1 MKKMDAYTFQNY
13 LDNNDI
19 ESILA
24 NGGDDLTKSQL
35 EQVKSLGKQLSQMK
49 LDAQRM
55 KLATQPG
62 YAESVLVPLQRK
74 ILEQSGNMNYAQAAK
89 IRKKGFADLMT
100 DKLTSGQ
107 DTFSSTRSALSDRS
121 KARSMGLKEKFDPLN
136 IAKVLTGGSNIA
148 PAILGRLLGRNK
160 SDIKYFS
167 GKKEYTPRRESS
179 YFNNYTPPSMSS
191 GGSQKAT
198 RVLEK
203 MLSFMEKSRTDDMQE
218 QDTLDSFKEMNENMR
233 EDRHK
238 EVMDVF
244 IEATKVR
251 RKAMKHMA
259 KEAKKRPAREKAE
272 TKKETKPA
280 KTEPKTEATP
290 AKTEAPPSKA
300 EAPKTQPKTEAPPTV
315 KPVETA
321 PPAPT
326 AAPAPPITTP
336 KLPMVKPAAT
346 EAAKTAAKVG
356 VGVAGMATMNSAI
369 GGAESGG
376 NYDVSYGDSLDKKTG
391 KMVNRAKDPKTG
403 KPLNLKTPEE
413 FSGKK
418 LTEMTLSEVK
428 AFGEYRSQNGAG
440 AGAVG
445 KYQFM
450 PSTLFGRKNKKGE
463 FVPGLVQQLK
473 KPMSSLFNETLQ
485 DELQN
490 ALRAQD
496 VATLKRLGVPITP
509 GYEYMAHYI
518 GAGGAAAV
526 FNSINRGEDKTVA
539 QVMIDSGYAVGNNQ
553 ELYKLRAIEF
563 EKTLQGRLEKK
574 GGLTP
579 HSEANSVGEKAN
591 TTSKEN
597 TDMRKDMSQGSA
609 GGSPVI
615 FQNNNTTKAKT
626 NIHRVA
632 PKEELNPTMR

>member
-24 NGGDDLTKSQL
+24 NGGADLTKSQL
-35 EQVKSLGKQLSQMK
+35 EQVKSLGKKLSQMK

-107 DTFSSTRSALSDRS
+107 GVFSSVRSTLSDRS
-121 KARSMGLKEKFDPLN
+121 KARSMAFKEKFDPLN
-136 IAKVLTGGSNIA
+136 IAKVLTGGSNLA
-148 PAILGRLLGRNK
+148 PAILGKLLGRK
-160 SDIKYFS
+160 PSDIKYFS

-198 RVLEK
+198 ASLNK

-218 QDTLDSFKEMNENMR
+218 QDTLDSFKEMNENKR

-290 AKTEAPPSKA
+290 AKTEAPS
-300 EAPKTQPKTEAPPTV
+300 TT
-315 KPVETA
+315 KPVET
-321 PPAPT
+321 APT
-326 AAPAPPITTP
+326 AAPAPPTVTP
-336 KLPMVKPAAT
+336 KPPIVKPAI
-346 EAAKTAAKVG
+346 EAAKTAVKVG

-597 TDMRKDMSQGSA
+597 TDMKKDMSQGSA

-615 FQNNNTTKAKT
+615 IQNNNTTQAKT
-626 NIHRVA
+626 NIHRAA
-632 PKEELNPTMR
+632 PQEQLNPTMR

>member
-107 DTFSSTRSALSDRS
+107 DTFSSARSALSDRS
-121 KARSMGLKEKFDPLN
+121 KARSMAFKEKFDPLN
-136 IAKVLTGGSNIA
+136 IAKVLTGGSNLA
-148 PAILGRLLGRNK
+148 PAILGKLLGRK
-160 SDIKYFS
+160 SSDIKYFS
-167 GKKEYTPRRESS
+167 GKKEYTPRKESG

-198 RVLEK
+198 ASLNK

-218 QDTLDSFKEMNENMR
+218 QDTLDSFKEMNENKR

-280 KTEPKTEATP
+280 KTEPKTEATR
-290 AKTEAPPSKA
+290 
-300 EAPKTQPKTEAPPTV
+300 
-315 KPVETA
+315 
-321 PPAPT
+321 
-326 AAPAPPITTP
+326 
-336 KLPMVKPAAT
+336 
-346 EAAKTAAKVG
+346 
-356 VGVAGMATMNSAI
+356 
-369 GGAESGG
+369 
-376 NYDVSYGDSLDKKTG
+376 NYQQF
-391 KMVNRAKDPKTG
+391 R
-403 KPLNLKTPEE
+403 PL
-413 FSGKK
+413 
-418 LTEMTLSEVK
+418 
-428 AFGEYRSQNGAG
+428 
-440 AGAVG
+440 
-445 KYQFM
+445 
-450 PSTLFGRKNKKGE
+450 
-463 FVPGLVQQLK
+463 
-473 KPMSSLFNETLQ
+473 
-485 DELQN
+485 
-490 ALRAQD
+490 
-496 VATLKRLGVPITP
+496 
-509 GYEYMAHYI
+509 
-518 GAGGAAAV
+518 
-526 FNSINRGEDKTVA
+526 
-539 QVMIDSGYAVGNNQ
+539 
-553 ELYKLRAIEF
+553 
-563 EKTLQGRLEKK
+563 
-574 GGLTP
+574 
-579 HSEANSVGEKAN
+579 
-591 TTSKEN
+591 
-597 TDMRKDMSQGSA
+597 
-609 GGSPVI
+609 
-615 FQNNNTTKAKT
+615 
-626 NIHRVA
+626 
-632 PKEELNPTMR
+632 

>member
-24 NGGDDLTKSQL
+24 NGGADLTKSQL
-35 EQVKSLGKQLSQMK
+35 EQVKSLGKKLSQMK

-107 DTFSSTRSALSDRS
+107 GVFSSVRSTLSDRS
-121 KARSMGLKEKFDPLN
+121 KARSMAFKEKFDPLN
-136 IAKVLTGGSNIA
+136 IAKVLTGGSNLA
-148 PAILGRLLGRNK
+148 PAILGKLLGRK
-160 SDIKYFS
+160 PSDIKYFS

-179 YFNNYTPPSMSS
+179 YFNNYTPPRMSS

-198 RVLEK
+198 ASLNK

-218 QDTLDSFKEMNENMR
+218 QDTLDSFKEMNENKR

-280 KTEPKTEATP
+280 KTEPKTEA
-290 AKTEAPPSKA
+290 PS
-300 EAPKTQPKTEAPPTV
+300 TT
-315 KPVETA
+315 KPVET
-321 PPAPT
+321 APT
-326 AAPAPPITTP
+326 AAPAPPTVTP
-336 KLPMVKPAAT
+336 KPPIVKPAI
-346 EAAKTAAKVG
+346 EAAKTAVKVG

-597 TDMRKDMSQGSA
+597 TDMKKDMSQGSA

-615 FQNNNTTKAKT
+615 IQNNNTTQAKT
-626 NIHRVA
+626 NIHRAA
-632 PKEELNPTMR
+632 PQEQLNPTMR

>member
-1 MKKMDAYTFQNY
+1 
-13 LDNNDI
+13 
-19 ESILA
+19 
-24 NGGDDLTKSQL
+24 
-35 EQVKSLGKQLSQMK
+35 
-49 LDAQRM
+49 
-55 KLATQPG
+55 
-62 YAESVLVPLQRK
+62 
-74 ILEQSGNMNYAQAAK
+74 MNYYDAAR
-89 IRKKGFADLMT
+89 IRKKGFANLMS

-107 DTFSSTRSALSDRS
+107 GVISSLRETMSDRS
-121 KARSMGLKEKFDPLN
+121 KAKSLAMKERFDPMN
-136 IAKVLTGGSNIA
+136 IAKFLTGGSKLA
-148 PAILGRLLGRNK
+148 PAIIGRLTGRNK
-160 SDIKYFS
+160 EDIDYFT
-167 GKKEYTPRRESS
+167 GKRRYEYMPRTSRVGTM
-179 YFNNYTPPSMSS
+179 FG
-191 GGSQKAT
+191 GGSRKAT
-198 RVLEK
+198 EVLEK
-203 MLSFMEKSRTDDMQE
+203 IVSFMEKSRVDDVKE
-218 QDTLDSFKEMNENMR
+218 QDTLDSYNEMNEYMKADN
-233 EDRHK
+233 HK

-244 IEATKVR
+244 REAIKNKKR
-251 RKAMKHMA
+251 AMKEMA
-259 KEAKKRPAREKAE
+259 KEAKKRQAQEKAAGKARVP
-272 TKKETKPA
+272 TASTAKPPAPTAPTAPPA
-280 KTEPKTEATP
+280 KPPTPATP
-290 AKTEAPPSKA
+290 PAPA
-300 EAPKTQPKTEAPPTV
+300 AP
-315 KPVETA
+315 TA
-321 PPAPT
+321 PPAP
-326 AAPAPPITTP
+326 AAPTATPAPSVPVKPPTATTAPPVVTP
-336 KLPMVKPAAT
+336 KPAIVKPAIT
-346 EAAKTAAKVG
+346 EAAKTAAKVVVG
-356 VGVAGMATMNSAI
+356 TVGVSTMSSAI

-376 NYDVSYGDSLDKKTG
+376 NYNVSFGDSLDKKTG

-463 FVPGLVQQLK
+463 VIPGLVQQLK

-490 ALRAQD
+490 TLKAQD
-496 VATLKRLGVPITP
+496 VATLKKLGVPITP

-526 FNSINRGEDKTVA
+526 FRSVNKGEDKTVA

-579 HSEANSVGEKAN
+579 HSEANTVGERAN

-597 TDMRKDMSQGSA
+597 AEMKKDMSQGSGA
-609 GGSPVI
+609 TVGIVN
-615 FQNNNTTKAKT
+615 QNNIT
-626 NIHRVA
+626 NIQRNISPPNS
-632 PKEELNPTMR
+632 PKEELNPRMRR

>member
-1 MKKMDAYTFQNY
+1 MDAYTFQNY

-198 RVLEK
+198 ASLNK

-218 QDTLDSFKEMNENMR
+218 QDTLDSFKEMNENKR

-272 TKKETKPA
+272 KKKETKPA
-280 KTEPKTEATP
+280 KTEPKTE
-290 AKTEAPPSKA
+290 EPS
-300 EAPKTQPKTEAPPTV
+300 TT
-315 KPVETA
+315 KPVETV
-321 PPAPT
+321 PKTPT
-326 AAPAPPITTP
+326 AAPAPPVVTP
-336 KLPMVKPAAT
+336 KPAIVKPAIT
-346 EAAKTAAKVG
+346 ETAKTAAKVG

-626 NIHRVA
+626 NIHRAA
-632 PKEELNPTMR
+632 PQEQLNPTMR

>member
-198 RVLEK
+198 ASLNK

-218 QDTLDSFKEMNENMR
+218 QDTLDSFKEMNENKR

-272 TKKETKPA
+272 KKKETKPA
-280 KTEPKTEATP
+280 KTEPKTE
-290 AKTEAPPSKA
+290 EPS
-300 EAPKTQPKTEAPPTV
+300 TT
-315 KPVETA
+315 KPVETV
-321 PPAPT
+321 PKTPT
-326 AAPAPPITTP
+326 AAPAPPVVTP
-336 KLPMVKPAAT
+336 KPAIVKPAIT
-346 EAAKTAAKVG
+346 ETAKTAAKVG

-626 NIHRVA
+626 NIHRAA
-632 PKEELNPTMR
+632 PQEQLNPTMR

>member
-1 MKKMDAYTFQNY
+1 
-13 LDNNDI
+13 
-19 ESILA
+19 
-24 NGGDDLTKSQL
+24 
-35 EQVKSLGKQLSQMK
+35 
-49 LDAQRM
+49 
-55 KLATQPG
+55 
-62 YAESVLVPLQRK
+62 
-74 ILEQSGNMNYAQAAK
+74 MNYYEAAK

-107 DTFSSTRSALSDRS
+107 SVFSSVRSTLSDRS
-121 KARSMGLKEKFDPLN
+121 KARSMAFKEKFDPLN

-148 PAILGRLLGRNK
+148 PAILGKLLGRK
-160 SDIKYFS
+160 SSDIKYFS

-198 RVLEK
+198 ASLNK

-218 QDTLDSFKEMNENMR
+218 QDTLDSFKEMNENKR

-244 IEATKVR
+244 IEATKIK

-272 TKKETKPA
+272 TKKKPA
-280 KTEPKTEATP
+280 PGKTEPKTEAPP
-290 AKTEAPPSKA
+290 AKTEAPS
-300 EAPKTQPKTEAPPTV
+300 TT
-315 KPVETA
+315 KPVETV
-321 PPAPT
+321 PKTPT
-326 AAPAPPITTP
+326 AAPAPPTVTP
-336 KLPMVKPAAT
+336 KPPIVKPAI
-346 EAAKTAAKVG
+346 EAAKTAVKVG
-356 VGVAGMATMNSAI
+356 VGVAGIATMNSAI

-403 KPLNLKTPEE
+403 KTLNLKTPEE

-463 FVPGLVQQLK
+463 FIPGLVQQLK
-473 KPMSSLFNETLQ
+473 KPMSLLFDQTLQ

-496 VATLKRLGVPITP
+496 IATLKRLGVPITP

-597 TDMRKDMSQGSA
+597 ADMKKDMSQGSA

-615 FQNNNTTKAKT
+615 IQNNNTTKAKT